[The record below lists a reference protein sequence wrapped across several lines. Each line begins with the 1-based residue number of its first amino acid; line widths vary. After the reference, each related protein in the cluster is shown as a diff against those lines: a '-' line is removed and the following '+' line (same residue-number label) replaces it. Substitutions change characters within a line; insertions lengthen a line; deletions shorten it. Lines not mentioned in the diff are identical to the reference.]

1 MEELVSCLFL
11 GKRPATPADLSLTPS
26 PDNIVLNLIVDGVL
40 LKENLNKT
48 GKDVNW
54 LEAELQKQG
63 ILEMQDVFL
72 ATYDNQNN
80 LSLYVKLQM
89 ENKHDFFE

>member
-1 MEELVSCLFL
+1 MEELVSCLFP
-11 GKRPATPADLSLTPS
+11 GKRPATPDDLGLTPN

-63 ILEMQDVFL
+63 ILKMQDVFL

>member
-11 GKRPATPADLSLTPS
+11 GKRPATPDDLSLTPS

-48 GKDVNW
+48 GKDKNW

-63 ILEMQDVFL
+63 ILKMQDVFL

>member
-1 MEELVSCLFL
+1 MEELVFCLFL
-11 GKRPATPADLSLTPS
+11 GKRPATPDDLSLTPN

-63 ILEMQDVFL
+63 ILKMQDVFL

>member
-1 MEELVSCLFL
+1 MEESAFCPFH
-11 GKRPATPADLSLTPS
+11 GKRPVTPVDLNLAP
-26 PDNIVLNLIVDGVL
+26 PCDNIVLNLIVDGVL

-54 LEAELQKQG
+54 LESELQKQG
-63 ILEMQDVFL
+63 ILKIQDVFL
-72 ATYDNQNN
+72 ATYDNMGN
-80 LSLYVKLQM
+80 LSVYIKLQK

>member
-1 MEELVSCLFL
+1 MAELAFYPFH
-11 GKRPATPADLSLTPS
+11 GKRPVTPEDLNLAPHC
-26 PDNIVLNLIVDGVL
+26 DNIVLNLIVDGVL

-63 ILEMQDVFL
+63 ILKIQDVFL
-72 ATYDNQNN
+72 ATYDNMGN
-80 LSLYVKLQM
+80 LSIYVKLQI

>member
-1 MEELVSCLFL
+1 MEELVFYLFL
-11 GKRPATPADLSLTPS
+11 GKRPVTPDDLNLNPN

-40 LKENLNKT
+40 LKENLSKT

-63 ILEMQDVFL
+63 ISKIQDIFL